1 MRLDAVCL
9 ALVGTEDLRKAQ
21 GNGDQGHGQKGPKGS
36 QAGGIE
42 SAVSERMKLTGVY
55 SREYSQYPVAS
66 YYKGLTAPWPFR
78 PSPWAGG
85 PSDRSGTRRRGSRSP
100 TCA

>member
-42 SAVSERMKLTGVY
+42 SAVSERMKLTG
-55 SREYSQYPVAS
+55 
-66 YYKGLTAPWPFR
+66 TAG
-78 PSPWAGG
+78 ST
-85 PSDRSGTRRRGSRSP
+85 RSTLSLATTR
-100 TCA
+100 C